1 MEPDPRFPNRPTHPD
16 FAKLSEAVIAN
27 DAVVDHADT
36 DDVNVFERYAR
47 QYVDLGSLIYMA
59 EQRTRRAA
67 LHPDSSG
74 SDLAYGAWIDGFMAA
89 ARMFAP
95 PAVEDGRHR

>member
-1 MEPDPRFPNRPTHPD
+1 MEPDPRFPDRPTHPD

-27 DAVVDHADT
+27 DKVVEASE
-36 DDVNVFERYAR
+36 DDLAFERFAR
-47 QYVDLGSLIYMA
+47 QYIDMRSLVYMA
-59 EQRTRRAA
+59 DQRTRRAA
-67 LHPDSSG
+67 QLPDSSAN
-74 SDLAYGAWIDGFMAA
+74 DLVYGAWIDGFMAA